1 MPGSHTPS
9 AAVLCEFL
17 VGGNLY
23 AGLAGGEGNGSRLEV
38 AASAR
43 NQKSSFAE
51 RTNLGKLGLR
61 GNRGD
66 PQSGDF
72 DSKPQVRM
80 MAGSWFLPR
89 TELLPFMVFFVDP
102 LHIAIALFPL
112 AMYLLALGA
121 INLSSRP
128 LLTTGVRD
136 TLALGIAV
144 SGCVIAGPMELFLP
158 ESAATLYGGWVW
170 AMMLSCYA
178 LFVLF
183 IALMLRPRLVIYN
196 ITLEQLMPVLEET
209 IARLDK
215 QVRASGNTM
224 VSQEL
229 GVQFSVESQAMVK
242 NVQII
247 AAGPVQSLAGWR
259 RLETELA
266 AALRSVRGTP
276 NPYGASLLTF
286 GLLIAGLITLLLY
299 RDAGSVQQSLADML
313 RQ

>member
-1 MPGSHTPS
+1 
-9 AAVLCEFL
+9 
-17 VGGNLY
+17 
-23 AGLAGGEGNGSRLEV
+23 
-38 AASAR
+38 
-43 NQKSSFAE
+43 
-51 RTNLGKLGLR
+51 
-61 GNRGD
+61 
-66 PQSGDF
+66 
-72 DSKPQVRM
+72 
-80 MAGSWFLPR
+80 
-89 TELLPFMVFFVDP
+89 
-102 LHIAIALFPL
+102 
-112 AMYLLALGA
+112 
-121 INLSSRP
+121 
-128 LLTTGVRD
+128 
-136 TLALGIAV
+136 
-144 SGCVIAGPMELFLP
+144 MELFLP

-215 QVRASGNTM
+215 QVRASASTM

-266 AALRSVRGTP
+266 TALRSVRGTP

-299 RDAGSVQQSLADML
+299 RDPGSVQQSLADML